1 MRTDIQNI
9 NVTMTYGTALILM
22 HHLNNLSSKNAAL
35 MSSFIS
41 QKAGEFSE
49 LHAKNTGGICVQ
61 DVIRT
66 QMKTVNNNVQ
76 CLQSGNTQSF

>member
-1 MRTDIQNI
+1 
-9 NVTMTYGTALILM
+9 
-22 HHLNNLSSKNAAL
+22 

-66 QMKTVNNNVQ
+66 QMKTVRTYSVYRAGIHKASK
-76 CLQSGNTQSF
+76 CCFKCFISLKCKI